1 MPPIR
6 EKAQEALQY
15 LLAFLKWVLFAFVVG
30 VAVGLVG
37 TLFHYGIEWAT
48 ELRNN
53 FPWLLWLLPVGG
65 LIIVLVYKL
74 CGMENDRGTNLVLLS
89 VRSNEHLPART
100 APLIFFSTCLTHL
113 LGGSAG
119 REGAALQL
127 GGSLSALIGRLLRVN
142 DKDSRLFTMCG
153 MSAAFAALFGTPVA
167 AVVFSMEVI
176 SVGAMY
182 YVALIPCAIAAV
194 VGYGVSL
201 WLHVPPTHFAMEA
214 VPELSVVPLLQVLVL
229 AALCGAV
236 SMLFC
241 ISIHTAGKLY
251 KKASSSAYLR
261 AAVGGVLVVALTFL
275 VQTRDYNGAG
285 MDVVARALDGQA
297 RPEAWLLKILFTA
310 LTLAA
315 GFKGGE
321 IVPAFFV
328 GATFGCT
335 VGGLLGLPPAFAA
348 GIGLIAMFC
357 GVTNCPLASLLLSVE
372 LFGADGLLYFVVAV
386 AASYMLSGYYSLY
399 SAQKILYS
407 KIHPEF
413 VDHQTH

>member
-15 LLAFLKWVLFAFVVG
+15 LLAFLKWVLFACVVG
-30 VAVGLVG
+30 VVVGLVG

-48 ELRNN
+48 ELRNS

-201 WLHVPPTHFAMEA
+201 WLHVPPTHFAMET
-214 VPELSVVPLLQVLVL
+214 VPELSVVPLLHVLVL

-372 LFGADGLLYFVVAV
+372 LFGANGLLYFVVAV

>member
-15 LLAFLKWVLFAFVVG
+15 LLAFLKWVLFACVVG
-30 VAVGLVG
+30 VVVGLVG

-182 YVALIPCAIAAV
+182 YLSLIHI
-194 VGYGVSL
+194 
-201 WLHVPPTHFAMEA
+201 
-214 VPELSVVPLLQVLVL
+214 
-229 AALCGAV
+229 
-236 SMLFC
+236 
-241 ISIHTAGKLY
+241 
-251 KKASSSAYLR
+251 
-261 AAVGGVLVVALTFL
+261 
-275 VQTRDYNGAG
+275 
-285 MDVVARALDGQA
+285 
-297 RPEAWLLKILFTA
+297 
-310 LTLAA
+310 
-315 GFKGGE
+315 
-321 IVPAFFV
+321 
-328 GATFGCT
+328 
-335 VGGLLGLPPAFAA
+335 
-348 GIGLIAMFC
+348 
-357 GVTNCPLASLLLSVE
+357 
-372 LFGADGLLYFVVAV
+372 
-386 AASYMLSGYYSLY
+386 
-399 SAQKILYS
+399 
-407 KIHPEF
+407 
-413 VDHQTH
+413 